1 VTKGLSLAEG
11 PVENIGINAQLAMR
25 LLIVFMFCF
34 CFLACNR
41 SNQAKQE
48 NRKTDS
54 TTVSEARAESTNFPI
69 VLGPKTSQRGRV
81 FELNKPTDIRLVGIH
96 DTIYTEYREVDGQ
109 GLRGTGKFFPLYRSF
124 HLYGFQI
131 DSVTKDSVQVII
143 EELRPLKRASEWEKT
158 DGDLFIIRKG
168 VAVVSDL
175 YEPMVEQDSS
185 LSGGI
190 DIGVL
195 TQSLGNSKTL
205 LVIGR
210 DAYPT
215 YPDRTSFTAY
225 GINEAGAL
233 VEFPGLDLEHANE
246 LPGAFY
252 DGQIISTSRNV
263 GCISYDIPIRVDL
276 KNCSFVTLPQDSGYD
291 ASCDVRNDVFEAN
304 GDTIRINVHR
314 RPTTE
319 SEVRDYFLTKTDS
332 IRVTRL
338 IDRDEKVWVLVSNK
352 AKVLGWIDEAGI
364 EKLQLNG
371 CD

>member
-1 VTKGLSLAEG
+1 M
-11 PVENIGINAQLAMR
+11 AQSAMR
-25 LLIVFMFCF
+25 LLTVFILCL
-34 CFLACNR
+34 CCLACNR

-48 NRKTDS
+48 VHKADSSAVDVARTDS
-54 TTVSEARAESTNFPI
+54 ADGSILLR
-69 VLGPKTSQRGRV
+69 PKTSQRGRIV
-81 FELNKPTDIRLVGIH
+81 ELGQLADMRLLGIH
-96 DTIYTEYREVDGQ
+96 DTIYAEYREVDGQ
-109 GLRGTGKFFPLYRSF
+109 RLRGTGKFIPLFRSF

-143 EELRPLKRASEWEKT
+143 EELKPLKIASEWEKT
-158 DGDLFIIRKG
+158 DGDLFLIWKG
-168 VAVVSDL
+168 IVVISDL
-175 YEPMVEQDSS
+175 DDPMVEQDSS
-185 LSGGI
+185 LSGVI
-190 DIGVL
+190 DRGVL
-195 TQSLGNSKTL
+195 TQSFGNSNVL
-205 LVIGR
+205 LVIGT
-210 DAYPT
+210 DAYPS
-215 YPDRTSFTAY
+215 YPDRTSFRAY
-225 GINEAGAL
+225 GINKSGAL

-252 DGQIISTSRNV
+252 DGQIISTGRNF

-304 GDTIRINVHR
+304 GDSIRISVHR

-319 SEVRDYFLTKTDS
+319 SEVQDYFLTKTDS

-338 IDRDEKVWVLVSNK
+338 IDRDEKVWVLVSNR